1 MTVENA
7 APQGQ
12 AKQTMGFQTEVKQLL
27 QLMIHSLYSNHEIFL
42 RELISNAS
50 DACDKLRYEALSN
63 GDLYEGDGQLK
74 IRISMDENART
85 LSISDNG
92 IGMSREE
99 VIDNLGTIARS
110 GTKEFFGKLSGDNAK
125 DSQLIGQFGVGFY
138 SAFIVADKVTVL
150 TRRAGASAGQGVR
163 WESDGSGEFSI
174 EGMDKTSRG
183 TEVILHL
190 RPAAAGEDGPD
201 FDNLLQ
207 DYSLRGII
215 SKYSDHISLPIE
227 MQKRS
232 WDSEA
237 KAYKVEDAWESVNK
251 ASALWARNKSELDE
265 AQYFEFYKNLTSDSK
280 DPLAYSHNRLE
291 GRTEYTQLLYVPGT
305 APYDIFDR
313 ENRRGLKL
321 YVKRVFIMD
330 DAQQLLPVYMRFVRG
345 IVDSADLPLNVSR
358 ELLQESRD
366 VKAIREGCT
375 KRVLSM
381 LEDLAENHKDKYVTF
396 WKEFGQ
402 VLKEG
407 LGEDFGNAERLQKL
421 LRFASTQS
429 EGDDQSVSLTDYL
442 GRMKEGQDKIYYVTA
457 ENLKTARMS
466 PHLEGFRKKGIE
478 VLLLTERIDEWMLS
492 YLQQFDEKE
501 LVSVARGS
509 ADLGKLEDEE
519 EKKQNE
525 AADAEFKDTLEAVK
539 TALGEQVKEVRVSK
553 RLTDSASCLV
563 SDEGDISA
571 NLERM
576 LKQAGQKAPDRK
588 PILELNPTHPV
599 VLRMKAEIGQEGART
614 SDWASLLFDQA
625 VLSEGGQL
633 QEPALFVKR
642 MNDMLL
648 KLSA

>member
-74 IRISMDENART
+74 IRISMDEKART

-150 TRRAGASAGQGVR
+150 TRRAGAAAGQGVR

-174 EGMDKTSRG
+174 EGMDKSSRG

-190 RPAAAGEDGPD
+190 RPTAAGEDGPD

-227 MQKRS
+227 MQKRT

-291 GRTEYTQLLYVPGT
+291 GRTEYTQLLYVPAT

-358 ELLQESRD
+358 EILQESRD

-375 KRVLSM
+375 KRVLGM
-381 LEDLAENHKDKYVTF
+381 IEDMAK
-396 WKEFGQ
+396 Q
-402 VLKEG
+402 
-407 LGEDFGNAERLQKL
+407 NALP
-421 LRFASTQS
+421 
-429 EGDDQSVSLTDYL
+429 D
-442 GRMKEGQDKIYYVTA
+442 
-457 ENLKTARMS
+457 
-466 PHLEGFRKKGIE
+466 P
-478 VLLLTERIDEWMLS
+478 
-492 YLQQFDEKE
+492 
-501 LVSVARGS
+501 S
-509 ADLGKLEDEE
+509 ADG
-519 EKKQNE
+519 
-525 AADAEFKDTLEAVK
+525 V
-539 TALGEQVKEVRVSK
+539 
-553 RLTDSASCLV
+553 TDVV
-563 SDEGDISA
+563 SDEDKAQAAELKEA
-571 NLERM
+571 NTKVVQLGEP
-576 LKQAGQKAPDRK
+576 LDR
-588 PILELNPTHPV
+588 P
-599 VLRMKAEIGQEGART
+599 EIGRAH
-614 SDWASLLFDQA
+614 
-625 VLSEGGQL
+625 V
-633 QEPALFVKR
+633 
-642 MNDMLL
+642 
-648 KLSA
+648 

>member
-7 APQGQ
+7 VPKGQ
-12 AKQTMGFQTEVKQLL
+12 AKETMGFQTEVKQLL

-74 IRISMDENART
+74 IRINMDEKART

-150 TRRAGASAGQGVR
+150 TRRAGAAAGQGIR

-174 EGMDKTSRG
+174 EGTEKTSRG

-190 RPAAAGEDGPD
+190 RPTAVGEDGPD

-227 MQKRS
+227 MQKRT

-265 AQYFEFYKNLTSDSK
+265 AQYFEFYKNLTGDSK

-321 YVKRVFIMD
+321 YVKRVFILD
-330 DAQQLLPVYMRFVRG
+330 DAQQLLPVYLRFVRG

-358 ELLQESRD
+358 EILQESRD

-381 LEDLAENHKDKYVTF
+381 LEDLAENHKEKYVSF

-407 LGEDFGNAERLQKL
+407 LGEDFGNAERLLKL

-429 EGDDQSVSLTDYL
+429 EGDDQSVSLADYL
-442 GRMKEGQDKIYYVTA
+442 SRMKEGQDKIYYVTA

-539 TALGEQVKEVRVSK
+539 TALGEQVKDVRVSK

-588 PILELNPTHPV
+588 PILELNPSHPI
-599 VLRMKAEIGQEGART
+599 VLRMKTEVGQEGART